1 MFFMFFKAP
10 KSFQIITSLFFI
22 ADPKG
27 GASHDALTS
36 PDLMKNPLGCS
47 PSLTCVG
54 RWPEQAGV
62 RGRGLAGGVI
72 ANLGEVPEP
81 TVKSQKAD
89 LQLKLSKSGVNG
101 K

>member
-54 RWPEQAGV
+54 R
-62 RGRGLAGGVI
+62 
-72 ANLGEVPEP
+72 
-81 TVKSQKAD
+81 
-89 LQLKLSKSGVNG
+89 
-101 K
+101 